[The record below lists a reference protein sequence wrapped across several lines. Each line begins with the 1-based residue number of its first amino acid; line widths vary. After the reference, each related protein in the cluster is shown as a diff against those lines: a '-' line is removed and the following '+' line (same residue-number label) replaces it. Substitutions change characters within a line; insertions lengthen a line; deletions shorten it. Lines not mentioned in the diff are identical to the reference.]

1 MVILIVTKFQS
12 TMHYCYPCMQS
23 SALTKLLASK
33 LGYSKVHESKRL
45 DEQKRG
51 IDHTMGTGTGTGTGT
66 HTKENLD

>member
-1 MVILIVTKFQS
+1 
-12 TMHYCYPCMQS
+12 MQS

-51 IDHTMGTGTGTGTGT
+51 IDHTTGTGTGTGTGT